1 LLKKKYIFIGIG
13 ALIVIF
19 VILRPDLPLGWYK
32 DLKQKFE
39 TEDLSLKRQI
49 DSIQE
54 VRKTELESLNLAIA
68 QKDAEIMVVSKELE
82 IARQRI
88 KIYDKE
94 LSDYRN
100 AGFDERF
107 RRFTELV
114 TQKDSI
120 QGQ

>member
-54 VRKTELESLNLAIA
+54 VRKTELESLNL
-68 QKDAEIMVVSKELE
+68 DAEIMVVSKELE

-114 TQKDSI
+114 TQKDTIS
-120 QGQ
+120 GQ